1 MCSLFLICH
10 LQVLSYLDFF
20 PTGVQ
25 RTAVATAA
33 NICRGLTPEH
43 ADAVATAAPILI
55 GLLQYQVG
63 VCGHGVC
70 LWVLRGWGLQL
81 GALPRAAKM
90 PNGWRTYVNLVLPV
104 NVSRRLGAWLQQA
117 IGWAQNMPFSKR

>member
-1 MCSLFLICH
+1 MYWSCSPCSGCLGFFHFAGISATTTITPV
-10 LQVLSYLDFF
+10 LQVLSFLDFF

-33 NICRGLTPEH
+33 NMCRALTAEN

-63 VCGHGVC
+63 TVTELGGSTSAAPQGGHVGSC
-70 LWVLRGWGLQL
+70 C
-81 GALPRAAKM
+81 
-90 PNGWRTYVNLVLPV
+90 
-104 NVSRRLGAWLQQA
+104 
-117 IGWAQNMPFSKR
+117 